1 MDAGRPLPP
10 VAAAPLPPPAAGHA
24 VRRDRA
30 PLPGPLPRP
39 TNQPSRRADGSAHS
53 GGPEGTSGPPPGR
66 SETPPSHHKASLAH
80 SFFQLDWGSGNLLL
94 RSQPFEKVLGLLKEK
109 DIPPELSHT
118 NPTPNPAAKYL
129 TSVQIDAK
137 IPSS

>member
-1 MDAGRPLPP
+1 MPVVPFPLSPQLHYHHQLPVMLFVEIALRFPAPFLGLQINLHGEPMDQLIPGAQKGRPALPP
-10 VAAAPLPPPAAGHA
+10 
-24 VRRDRA
+24 
-30 PLPGPLPRP
+30 
-39 TNQPSRRADGSAHS
+39 
-53 GGPEGTSGPPPGR
+53 GGAR
-66 SETPPSHHKASLAH
+66 TPPSHHRASLAH